1 VSQID
6 AVMAIAYRDLL
17 KFLRDRT
24 RIVGTLI
31 FPIVFIAA
39 LGGSLQGAFG
49 QRADFNLLV
58 FTFTGVF
65 AQVLFQSSAFG
76 LISLLEDRDN
86 DFTQE
91 IFVSPIS
98 RYSIVVGKIIGE
110 TLVAAPQALIILVLA
125 VVLGIHLTPE
135 QVLGMLPTGLA
146 ACLLGGAF
154 GLLVLANLPSQRG
167 ANQVFPFLILPQ
179 YFLAGVFNPIG
190 SLPPYL
196 DVLSHLSPLRY
207 VVGLVR
213 GVYYSGTTE
222 YALVVLEPPLLD
234 LVVTVAMFVVFLT
247 TGTYLFVRRERN
259 R

>member
-1 VSQID
+1 VSQVD

-24 RIVGTLI
+24 RIVATMLFPAI
-31 FPIVFIAA
+31 FIGA
-39 LGGSLQGAFG
+39 LGGSLQVSFG
-49 QRADFNLLV
+49 PRADFNLLV

-110 TLVAAPQALIILVLA
+110 TLVAAPQALIVLVLA
-125 VVLGIHLTPE
+125 LVLGIHLTPE
-135 QVLGMLPTGLA
+135 QILGMVPTGLA
-146 ACLLGGAF
+146 ACLLGGGF
-154 GLLVLANLPSQRG
+154 GLLVLANISSQRA

-207 VVGLVR
+207 AVGLVR
-213 GVYYSGTTE
+213 GVYYAGTPDE
-222 YALVVLEPPLLD
+222 ARVVLDPPLLD
-234 LVVTVAMFVVFLT
+234 LGVVIALFIVFLT

>member
-24 RIVGTLI
+24 RIVATLI
-31 FPIVFIAA
+31 FPIIFIGA
-39 LGGSLQGAFG
+39 LGGSLQVSFGA
-49 QRADFNLLV
+49 RADFNLLV

-65 AQVLFQSSAFG
+65 AQVLFQTSAFG

-110 TLVAAPQALIILVLA
+110 TLVAVPQALIVLVLA

-135 QVLGMLPTGLA
+135 QVLGMVPTGFA

-154 GLLVLANLPSQRG
+154 GLLVLANLSSQRG

-179 YFLAGVFNPIG
+179 YFLAGVFNPID

-196 DVLSHLSPLRY
+196 DVLSHISPLRY
-207 VVGLVR
+207 AVGLVR
-213 GVYYSGTTE
+213 GVFYSGTPD
-222 YALVVLEPPLLD
+222 YAKVVLEPPLLD
-234 LVVTVAMFVVFLT
+234 LAVTVALFVVFLT
-247 TGTYLFVRRERN
+247 AGTYLFVRRERN